1 MAMPCARC
9 WGHCRQP
16 EPATASGWRNVDPAE
31 MRSWRGAR
39 GVSLGRTL
47 AVAGIGLVTV
57 LALVFVLRVAIGL
70 RQAEILRR
78 EARAAQTIEAST
90 IAPPRPRIVHLPKA
104 MAVPPPPSTA
114 PAPPKIQFGMTE
126 EEKAEWNRR
135 NAESMKIIEKT
146 TPEM

>member
-1 MAMPCARC
+1 M
-9 WGHCRQP
+9 
-16 EPATASGWRNVDPAE
+16 
-31 MRSWRGAR
+31 
-39 GVSLGRTL
+39 
-47 AVAGIGLVTV
+47 
-57 LALVFVLRVAIGL
+57 
-70 RQAEILRR
+70 
-78 EARAAQTIEAST
+78 
-90 IAPPRPRIVHLPKA
+90 LPKA